1 MFGYSN
7 IRCYCQWQQQQWWWW
22 WWLWM
27 YHKTYLLIYKLLA
40 FEYCYLLKPMGVWE
54 DGWMDG
60 WIYIE
65 FLYKKK
71 KIDATTTTCYYCY
84 FYFYCYHF
92 FFDIPLPNVKQ
103 KERILFGAILEILF
117 FDSDQIGFIHHSIIY
132 RILIFLLLPPL
143 ISFPLSLSFGFRF
156 NL

>member
-1 MFGYSN
+1 
-7 IRCYCQWQQQQWWWW
+7 
-22 WWLWM
+22 
-27 YHKTYLLIYKLLA
+27 
-40 FEYCYLLKPMGVWE
+40 MGVWE

-71 KIDATTTTCYYCY
+71 KIDATTTTCYYCYFY

-156 NL
+156 NLWFWNIHSQHLYCWHFFWVRKLQHPFFFLW